1 MLLYNNV
8 WRRMLPGMQ
17 DIGIKCQEKRKAK
30 RWTQAT
36 AALHSGVH
44 RTVISQIENGL
55 YSGSLKVLTLYLN
68 ALELKLSVQSAG
80 IPQLDELEALFNDD

>member
-1 MLLYNNV
+1 
-8 WRRMLPGMQ
+8 MLPGMQ
-17 DIGIKCQEKRKAK
+17 DIGRKCQEKRKAK
-30 RWTQAT
+30 KWTQAI
-36 AALHSGVH
+36 ASLHSGVH

>member
-1 MLLYNNV
+1 MLQ
-8 WRRMLPGMQ
+8 GMQ
-17 DIGIKCQEKRKAK
+17 EIGRKCQEKRKAK
-30 RWTQAT
+30 KWTQAI
-36 AALHSGVH
+36 ASLHSGVH

>member
-1 MLLYNNV
+1 MYAARHARYRHKV
-8 WRRMLPGMQ
+8 PG
-17 DIGIKCQEKRKAK
+17 KRKAK

>member
-1 MLLYNNV
+1 
-8 WRRMLPGMQ
+8 MLPGMQ
-17 DIGIKCQEKRKAK
+17 EIGRKCQEKRKAK
-30 RWTQAT
+30 RWTQAK

-68 ALELKLSVQSAG
+68 TLELKLSVQSAG
-80 IPQLDELEALFNDD
+80 IPQLDELEELFNDD

>member
-1 MLLYNNV
+1 
-8 WRRMLPGMQ
+8 MLPGMQ
-17 DIGIKCQEKRKAK
+17 EIGRKCQEKRKAK
-30 RWTQAT
+30 KWTQAI
-36 AALHSGVH
+36 ASLHSGVH

>member
-1 MLLYNNV
+1 
-8 WRRMLPGMQ
+8 MLPGMQ
-17 DIGIKCQEKRKAK
+17 DIGRKCQEKRKAK
-30 RWTQAT
+30 KWTQAI
-36 AALHSGVH
+36 ASLHSGVH

-80 IPQLDELEALFNDD
+80 IPQLDELEALFNDE

>member
-1 MLLYNNV
+1 
-8 WRRMLPGMQ
+8 MLPGMQ
-17 DIGIKCQEKRKAK
+17 DIGRKCQEKRKTK
-30 RWTQAT
+30 KWTQAI
-36 AALHSGVH
+36 ASSHSGVH